1 MLFDISSLNDTYKR
15 VQVHTKHHVQNQIS
29 VTVVNLELHAQNKD
43 ILDIVSARM
52 CFTVGVGVC
61 ARVCMGMGERV
72 CIPVYA
78 KSIIALN
85 TCESLSH
92 ECFIPVIRCGR

>member
-1 MLFDISSLNDTYKR
+1 MTRTNECKYT
-15 VQVHTKHHVQNQIS
+15 QHTKHHVQNQIS

-43 ILDIVSARM
+43 VLGIVSASM

-61 ARVCMGMGERV
+61 ARFCMGIEVRV
-72 CIPVYA
+72 CISVYA